1 MRCMELCITVRS
13 LFPNLPKANES
24 GSITEPSICRPHSRL
39 NLLRALP
46 LSGAA
51 SETSPIPVR
60 PPAPL
65 PGLQRPPALRP
76 AAGGD
81 AASPSP
87 SPPPRGQVLAPGPS
101 LRPYICH
108 CRRRRQGESPRGK
121 TWRGFLG
128 VKVPSNFRFLRL

>member
-87 SPPPRGQVLAPGPS
+87 SPPPGGRFWPRVRACAPTSATAVVAARGRVPEGKRGVAS
-101 LRPYICH
+101 L
-108 CRRRRQGESPRGK
+108 
-121 TWRGFLG
+121 
-128 VKVPSNFRFLRL
+128 V